1 MFIHIYILIN
11 FSFIFEIKEIFLHQA
26 GPLHINK
33 SNQHRILEPSPSM
46 YIYKTLL
53 QLIVKEHCRREVE
66 KVYKPEGKGGSCE
79 IVSPSDFRSD
89 TS

>member
-1 MFIHIYILIN
+1 
-11 FSFIFEIKEIFLHQA
+11 
-26 GPLHINK
+26 
-33 SNQHRILEPSPSM
+33 M